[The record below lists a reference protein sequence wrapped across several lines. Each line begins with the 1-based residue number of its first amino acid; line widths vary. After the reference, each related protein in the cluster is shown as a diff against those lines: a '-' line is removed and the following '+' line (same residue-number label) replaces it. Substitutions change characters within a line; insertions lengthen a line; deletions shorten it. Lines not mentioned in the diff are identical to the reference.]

1 MEPSSKKSPPLDDNC
16 IDKQKEVAELIPDI
30 MQQVSDKQAEETK
43 PSQDS
48 TEVSEVPTEECQ
60 LPPIAPDTITKMP
73 ETFVLVNKEIPS
85 FRKEEQ
91 LEARTVPESAEGGN
105 TPENYETSSLPA
117 SESCA
122 TDSSPSGEKS
132 LKSPAETYSSFPSS
146 VEINKTSVSSSP
158 AASLELGFSHDVMRS
173 QASLLESSA
182 TLPATYVSFTPKIGM
197 GKPAITKRKFSP
209 GRPRSRQVSML

>member
-1 MEPSSKKSPPLDDNC
+1 MLDDNC
-16 IDKQKEVAELIPDI
+16 IDKQMEVAENTPDI
-30 MQQVSDKQAEETK
+30 MQQISDKPAEEMK

-48 TEVSEVPTEECQ
+48 TEVLEVSAGECR
-60 LPPIAPDTITKMP
+60 LPPVAPDNIAKMP
-73 ETFVLVNKEIPS
+73 ETFILVNKDRPS

-91 LEARTVPESAEGGN
+91 LEARVVLENVEGGN
-105 TPENYETSSLPA
+105 TPENCETSSLPA
-117 SESCA
+117 SEGCA

-158 AASLELGFSHDVMRS
+158 AASLELGSSHDMMRS
-173 QASLLESSA
+173 QASSLESSA
-182 TLPATYVSFTPKIGM
+182 ILPAAYVSFTPKIGM

-209 GRPRSRQVSML
+209 GRPRSRQVSTF